1 MNFWRNIA
9 QERSSVKQK
18 KVLFIDDVLSSGT
31 ALKNSIPLIE
41 KEGGI
46 ITAGIVAL
54 DRQEQEEGQQVSS
67 RLEKQLNLP
76 IHSISNLDNL
86 ISFLESSI
94 ATKDIA
100 KKLKTFLSK

>member
-1 MNFWRNIA
+1 MNKFFSNIKGDA
-9 QERSSVKQK
+9 
-18 KVLFIDDVLSSGT
+18 F
-31 ALKNSIPLIE
+31 
-41 KEGGI
+41 GG

-100 KKLKTFLSK
+100 KKLKTSLSK